1 MFKFIAIFIGGGLGA
16 TGRYLTTLACSK
28 ICACFPLGTL
38 SVNIIGSFIMGFG
51 FLLFMEKISVP
62 NEFKLFLTVGFCGGL
77 TTFSTFSLDVWNM
90 FFSGEFLKA
99 ALYILLSIILSLGA
113 LFAGVMVAKQF

>member
-62 NEFKLFLTVGFCGGL
+62 NVFKLFLTVGFCGGL

-90 FFSGEFLKA
+90 FFAGEFLKA

>member
-1 MFKFIAIFIGGGLGA
+1 MFKFIAIFLGGGLGTTA
-16 TGRYLTTLACSK
+16 RYLTGLGCSRL
-28 ICACFPLGTL
+28 CSSFPLGTL
-38 SVNIIGSFIMGFG
+38 SVNIIGSFIMGLG

-90 FFSGEFLKA
+90 FFAGEFLKA
-99 ALYILLSIILSLGA
+99 LIYILLSLFLSLGA
-113 LFAGVMVAKQF
+113 LFAGVTVAKQF

>member
-51 FLLFMEKISVP
+51 FLLFTEKISVP

-90 FFSGEFLKA
+90 FFAGEFLKA

>member
-51 FLLFMEKISVP
+51 FLLFMEKISVT

-90 FFSGEFLKA
+90 FFAGEFLKA

>member
-51 FLLFMEKISVP
+51 FLLFIEKISVS

-90 FFSGEFLKA
+90 FFAGEFLKA

>member
-16 TGRYLTTLACSK
+16 TGRYLTTLACSN

-90 FFSGEFLKA
+90 FFAGEFLKA

-113 LFAGVMVAKQF
+113 FFAGVMVAKQF

>member
-51 FLLFMEKISVP
+51 FLLFMEKISVS

-90 FFSGEFLKA
+90 FFAGEFLKA

>member
-1 MFKFIAIFIGGGLGA
+1 MFKFIAIFLGGGLGA
-16 TGRYLTTLACSK
+16 TARYLTGLGCSK
-28 ICACFPLGTL
+28 LCSSFPLETL

-90 FFSGEFLKA
+90 FFAGEFLKA
-99 ALYILLSIILSLGA
+99 LTYILLSLFLSLGA

>member
-62 NEFKLFLTVGFCGGL
+62 NEFILFLTVGFCGGL

-90 FFSGEFLKA
+90 FFAGEFLKA

>member
-1 MFKFIAIFIGGGLGA
+1 MFKFIVIFIGGGLGA

-90 FFSGEFLKA
+90 FFAGEFLKA

-113 LFAGVMVAKQF
+113 LFAGVMVAEQF

>member
-38 SVNIIGSFIMGFG
+38 SVNIIGSFIMGFC
-51 FLLFMEKISVP
+51 FLKKKKKISVP

-90 FFSGEFLKA
+90 FFAGEFLKA

>member
-1 MFKFIAIFIGGGLGA
+1 MFKFIAIFLGGGLGA
-16 TGRYLTTLACSK
+16 TARYLTGLGCSK
-28 ICACFPLGTL
+28 LCSSFPLGTL

-51 FLLFMEKISVP
+51 FLLFMEKTSVP

-90 FFSGEFLKA
+90 FFAGEFLKA
-99 ALYILLSIILSLGA
+99 LIYILLSLFLSLGA